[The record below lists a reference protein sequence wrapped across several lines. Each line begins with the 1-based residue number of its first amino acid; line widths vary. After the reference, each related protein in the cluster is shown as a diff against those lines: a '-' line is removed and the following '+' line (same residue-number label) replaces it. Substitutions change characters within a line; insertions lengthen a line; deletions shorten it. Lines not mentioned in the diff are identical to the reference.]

1 MDRVG
6 ELIKSFFKDA
16 KGLLA
21 AGLKDAA
28 VFELAIDRVESLAA
42 TLYQK
47 IEKQAPR
54 LLTVDETTMSI
65 SAQVGADAIGTDTVA
80 KVSLDATL
88 IERPLVTIGLA
99 TAISFAAAEVTAVAT
114 FTGCPGADV
123 SFTKIKTFS
132 GENFEA
138 CKEML
143 VGIDLSFLDLND
155 RDLDFTR
162 ETNVLANGLRAD
174 IGEGNLATVE
184 FSVEAVGENTLA
196 YVEADATV
204 VEDMLSSAYVG
215 ADLYIA

>member
-28 VFELAIDRVESLAA
+28 VFELAIDQVESLAA

-54 LLTVDETTMSI
+54 LLTVDETPMSI

-143 VGIDLSFLDLND
+143 VGIDLSFLDLDD